1 MFRKD
6 VAPAAEQDKVNTLI
20 GVGTE
25 IKGSVKAT
33 GGIRIDGR
41 VDGEIL
47 HEGDLI
53 IGEEGVVEANIK
65 TRNATVAGEVRGNIE
80 ASGRVEIVSTG
91 KVLGDIVVTTLIIN
105 EGAVFDGHCQMRQ
118 AETGGEGSGRRSFK
132 DRIQPRTSPSSDA
145 AAAAPG
151 PKVG

>member
-6 VAPAAEQDKVNTLI
+6 LGPAPEQDKVNTLI

-25 IKGSVKAT
+25 IKGNVKAT

-41 VDGEIL
+41 VEGEIL
-47 HEGDLI
+47 HDGDLI
-53 IGEEGVVEANIK
+53 VGEEGVVEAGIK
-65 TRNATVAGEVRGNIE
+65 TRNATIAGEVRGNIE

-91 KVLGDIVVTTLIIN
+91 KVFGDIVVATLIVN
-105 EGAVFDGHCQMRQ
+105 EGAIFDGHCQMKQ
-118 AETGGEGSGRRSFK
+118 AEGPEHAGRRPLR
-132 DRIQPRTSPSSDA
+132 DRAQSRPS
-145 AAAAPG
+145 APEEAPSASQG

>member
-6 VAPAAEQDKVNTLI
+6 IAPAQEQDKVNTLI

-25 IKGSVKAT
+25 IKGTIKAS

-41 VDGEIL
+41 VDGEL
-47 HEGDLI
+47 HHEGDLI
-53 IGEEGVVEANIK
+53 VGEEGVVEATIK

-91 KVLGDIVVTTLIIN
+91 KVLGDLVVTTLVIN
-105 EGAVFDGHCQMRQ
+105 EGAVFDGNCQMRQ
-118 AETGGEGSGRRSFK
+118 TGPDAQGRRSLK
-132 DRIQPRTSPSSDA
+132 GRLPARSGGTPGETSPPVSGGSA
-145 AAAAPG
+145 G
-151 PKVG
+151 

>member
-6 VAPAAEQDKVNTLI
+6 ISPSQEQDKVNTLI

-25 IKGSVKAT
+25 IKGSIKAT

-47 HEGDLI
+47 HEGDLVV
-53 IGEEGVVEANIK
+53 GEEGYVEASVK
-65 TRNATVAGEVRGNIE
+65 TRNATIAGEVRGNIE

-91 KVLGDIVVTTLIIN
+91 KILGDIIVTTLVIN
-105 EGAVFDGHCQMRQ
+105 EGAVFDGTCQMRQ
-118 AETGGEGSGRRSFK
+118 ASAAEGQGRRSIR
-132 DRIQPRTSPSSDA
+132 DRIQSRHEASGEVAAGLSPDTERQ
-145 AAAAPG
+145 
-151 PKVG
+151 